1 MRIKRPYDDAKLEVL
16 GARFSST
23 EVQRESD
30 LAAGLLQRFAPVFAL
45 YGMGQAFAGRFDAK
59 REAHRGFVV
68 ERTEGQAAKQNA
80 IAGLNETFDAGW
92 TWVEQAHAILG
103 PFCRRDAEFA
113 LRVVKLTPEAEA
125 ELAMAVSGFKALLE
139 EKKPE
144 LDADV
149 PVDDLIVAA
158 TDLVVRLNAVLG
170 DKAQAKVGA
179 KSDTR
184 ELDRLDGELYLEIA
198 DIYDAGRKA
207 VRAGRIHAP
216 MTDFRFRYCLTVRSK
231 PAVEPQPPA

>member
-1 MRIKRPYDDAKLEVL
+1 MRSKKPYDDAKLETL

-23 EVQRESD
+23 DVQKEAD
-30 LAAGLLQRFAPVFAL
+30 LAAGLLQRHGPVFCL
-45 YGMGQAFAGRFDAK
+45 YGRGQAFAGRFESK

-68 ERTEGQAAKQNA
+68 ERTEGVAAKQNA

-113 LRVVKLTPEAEA
+113 LRVEKLTPEAEA
-125 ELAMAVSGFKALLE
+125 ELAMAVAGFNALLE

-149 PVDDLIVAA
+149 PIDDLIAA
-158 TDLVVRLNAVLG
+158 AAELVVRLNAVLG

-198 DIYDAGRKA
+198 DLYDAGRKA

-216 MTDFRFRYCLTVRSK
+216 MTDFRFRYCVTGRRR
-231 PAVEPQPPA
+231 PAAEPPTPA